1 MCSSRLSTA
10 EYNIGVDDIVI
21 ERLYQIDTSRD
32 DDISS
37 LRQYLWYVETK
48 NIAHIG
54 RETIA
59 GYVSS
64 IQVGLF
70 YMYE

>member
-48 NIAHIG
+48 NI
-54 RETIA
+54 ETIA

>member
-48 NIAHIG
+48 NITHIG

-59 GYVSS
+59 GDVSS

>member
-48 NIAHIG
+48 K
-54 RETIA
+54 ETIA
-59 GYVSS
+59 GDVSS